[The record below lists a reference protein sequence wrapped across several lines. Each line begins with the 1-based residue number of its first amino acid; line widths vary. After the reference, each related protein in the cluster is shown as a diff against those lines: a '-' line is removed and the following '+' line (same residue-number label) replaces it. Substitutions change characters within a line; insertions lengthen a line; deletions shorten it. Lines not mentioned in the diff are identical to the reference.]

1 MWITRRQKL
10 ATALTGAAVLLV
22 VAAAVW
28 LPACKRRPFTAPGPV
43 KLPDIL
49 LVTIDTLR
57 ADHSSAYGY
66 AVPTMPS
73 LERLARRGTL
83 FERVYAPTATTSPSH
98 AALMT
103 GRYPRTLGVMKNG
116 HKLAGRFTTL
126 AEALAGAGYQTA
138 AFVSSI
144 PVRARFGFDQGFE
157 HYDDLFTVEGRSLGR
172 PEGGRLDRRAE
183 HTTEAVARWMAG
195 RHDPRPLFVWV
206 HYVDPHAP
214 YEAPV
219 AFAAEWP
226 EGTSGRVKAYDGEI
240 RFADSQLGR
249 LVYIFERA
257 APAAGTVVAVT
268 SDHGEGLG
276 QHGWMFHGI
285 NLYEEA
291 VRIPL
296 VMSWPGKIEAG
307 ARIPA
312 AAELTDVAATILRLV
327 GLEVPGS
334 FGGRD
339 LFGQLPAGPVYLE
352 RRRYRSSEVYGV
364 PVAGPMHAVIDG
376 TTKFIVAPEEDRREL
391 YDLSADPG
399 ETRNLAD
406 TDSARAT
413 RLAGRLQAWVGANPE
428 VRPDRPNVPDGLGQ
442 RLRALGYVD

>member
-1 MWITRRQKL
+1 MRMIRSESSYRHR
-10 ATALTGAAVLLV
+10 ALVAMLLLAAV
-22 VAAAVW
+22 AAFS
-28 LPACKRRPFTAPGPV
+28 ACELGTPSAPSPV
-43 KLPDIL
+43 SLPDVL

-66 AVPTMPS
+66 VVPTMPS

-126 AEALAGAGYQTA
+126 AEVLGEAGYQTA

-144 PVRARFGFDQGFE
+144 PLRAKFGFDQGFE

-172 PEGGRLDRRAE
+172 PDGGRLDRRAE
-183 HTTEAVARWMAG
+183 RTTEAVSKWMAD

-214 YEAPV
+214 YQAPTGFEADWP
-219 AFAAEWP
+219 AA
-226 EGTSGRVKAYDGEI
+226 TTQRIKAYDGEI

-249 LVYIFERA
+249 LAYVFERSG
-257 APAAGTVVAVT
+257 PKAGTLTVVT

-276 QHGWMFHGI
+276 QHGWMFHGL

-296 VMSWPGKIEAG
+296 VVAWSGKVEAG
-307 ARIPA
+307 VRVAGS
-312 AAELTDVAATILRLV
+312 AELMDVSTSIL
-327 GLEVPGS
+327 GLLGVEAPPS
-334 FGGRD
+334 FVGRD
-339 LFGQLPAGPVYLE
+339 LFSDPQPRPVYLE
-352 RRRYRSSEVYGV
+352 RRPYRASEVYGV
-364 PVAGPMHAVIDG
+364 AVAGQMHAVVDG
-376 TTKFIVAPEEDRREL
+376 DSKLVLSPDEDRREL
-391 YDLSADPG
+391 YDLSSDPG
-399 ETRNLAD
+399 ETLNMAGR
-406 TDSARAT
+406 SAERAA
-413 RLAGRLQAWVGANPE
+413 RLAGLLGVWAGDNPAQAP
-428 VRPDRPNVPDGLGQ
+428 
-442 RLRALGYVD
+442 LRAEPGEGLRKRLESLGYVD